1 MKLKNENVSIEKLIP
16 LMVKSLPIIEK
27 ACKVIEGESY
37 EMTITSGNDGAHKK
51 GSLHYINRAIN
62 IRCKDMKSPIEVVL
76 RIKQRL
82 GRNFDVIYEYNHI
95 HIEYDP
101 K

>member
-1 MKLKNENVSIEKLIP
+1 MKLKNENVRIEKLIP
-16 LMVKSLPIIEK
+16 LMVKSLPIIER
-27 ACKVIEGESY
+27 ACIEIEGDSY
-37 EMTITSGNDGAHKK
+37 EMTITSGNDGTHKK
-51 GSLHYINRAIN
+51 GSLHYINRAID
-62 IRCKDMKSPIEVVL
+62 IRSKDMKSPIEVTL

-82 GRNFDVIYEYNHI
+82 GRNFDVIYEFNHI